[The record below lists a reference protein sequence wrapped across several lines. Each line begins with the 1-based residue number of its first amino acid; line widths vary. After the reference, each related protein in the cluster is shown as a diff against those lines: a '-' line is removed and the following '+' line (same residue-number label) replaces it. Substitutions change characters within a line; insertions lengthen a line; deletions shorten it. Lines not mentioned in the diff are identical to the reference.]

1 MKQKHKGII
10 YKGPSLID
18 RSPIVVLATMGN
30 TSKPNTKTG
39 AMLQTY
45 ILVDNGKTPTE
56 NNRTGADYSICGGCE
71 YKGTPNLEKTSGEA
85 DERLCYVKLFHGPR
99 SAHASYQNGGYE
111 NLTGHLKTSALG
123 AGRMVRLGT
132 YGDPAAVPSHIW
144 ESLLWQAAGHT
155 AYTHQSGIESADVRR
170 DMMMISAGNE
180 TEARAAWK
188 EGGRTFRIVKD
199 YSQLVGGFEIPCPAD
214 TKGLSCL
221 ACGLCKGAANGGK
234 SIAIAVHGAGAK
246 HFKG

>member
-1 MKQKHKGII
+1 MKQKDKGII

-18 RSPIVVLATMGN
+18 GSQIVVLATMGN
-30 TSKPNTKTG
+30 KRIPNTKTG

-56 NNRTGADYSICGGCE
+56 NNRTGQDYAICGDCPHR
-71 YKGTPNLEKTSGEA
+71 GTARPDATSGTA
-85 DERLCYVKLFHGPR
+85 DNRACYVKLFHGPR
-99 SAHASYQNGGYE
+99 SAYASYLNGGYE

-144 ESLLWQAAGHT
+144 HSLLWQAAGHT

-170 DMMMISAGNE
+170 DMMMISADNE
-180 TEARAAWK
+180 AEARAAWRD
-188 EGGRTFRIVKD
+188 GGRTFRIVSD
-199 YSQLVGGFEIPCPAD
+199 YSQLVEGFEIPCPAD

>member
-1 MKQKHKGII
+1 MKQKDRGII

-18 RSPIVVLATMGN
+18 GSPIVVLATMGN

-39 AMLQTY
+39 PMLQTY

-85 DERLCYVKLFHGPR
+85 DERLCYVKLFQGPR
-99 SAHASYQNGGYE
+99 SAFASYLNGGYE
-111 NLTGHLKTSALG
+111 NLAGHLKTSALG

-144 ESLLWQAAGHT
+144 ESLLWQADGHT

-180 TEARAAWK
+180 TEARAAWND
-188 EGGRTFRIVKD
+188 GGRTFRIVKD
-199 YSQLVGGFEIPCPAD
+199 YSQLVDGMEIPCPAD
-214 TKGLSCL
+214 TKGLTCL
-221 ACGLCKGAANGGK
+221 SCGLCKGAANGGK